1 MKKFIS
7 TIIVVLVVASL
18 LTGTV
23 FAAGSSFAPYKS
35 YEYNMFDES
44 IVAPIGYTISENIT
58 GSYLGLD
65 KELSSPYDIKIAEVD
80 GEKHI
85 FILDP
90 GNSRILELD
99 NDYKLVQ
106 EYANITVSEEVMK
119 EYEVLVSDQE
129 KRTIAFNGATGL
141 AINLDGDFVV
151 ADKTG
156 NRVLIIDKETRTVSS
171 VIYRPDEALNDTGA
185 TFSPHKVEI
194 DDRGRYYITSESIA
208 LGVMIF
214 GNDGKFIEF
223 YGANEVLS
231 TTQAIVKYIRETFYS
246 VTQLDHQESVT
257 PVIIKNMDFDEK
269 GFLYTVSPYRDA
281 ENTKA
286 AVEGL
291 VRKLNYNGD
300 DLVGETVIFG
310 DIEENSI
317 TGQKT
322 WFHDIDVDQNGFLN
336 ILDNSR
342 GRVFQYTD
350 TGTLVSVFGANGA
363 QTGAFGG
370 GAVAIESVGDD
381 ILVADIKKN
390 AVFVFSPTDYAL
402 NVRKALMLMDN
413 NDFEGSAEVWNAILE
428 SNDNSYLCYQGLGRI
443 ADYQGE
449 YKKAMEYYKLAYDQ
463 EGYALAY
470 QQYRQQLIEKYAL
483 VVILAVAV
491 IVVLVF
497 FAMKGIKKLTVP
509 AEGQAYSKMESKYG
523 MEFYVLTHPL
533 DGFAQFKT
541 RKLPSYRV
549 SAIIVFAWLIIS
561 ILDFNCTGFA
571 FSINRSVDFNM
582 PVTLLL
588 TVGIYIM
595 FCVSN
600 WAICTLIEGKGTMKD
615 IFATTAYSLI
625 PYLVTQ
631 GIAVIL
637 TNVLVPTESVFIT
650 IITTIGLLWTAA
662 VLILGML
669 TIHEFTVGKTII
681 SLLLTLLGMI
691 AMVLLAILLYSL
703 MKQMFSFFIS
713 IYKEISFRY

>member
-1 MKKFIS
+1 MKKFLS
-7 TIIVVLVVASL
+7 TIVVVLVVASL

-35 YEYNMFDES
+35 YEYNMFGES
-44 IVAPIGYTISENIT
+44 IVAPIGYTISETIT
-58 GSYLGLD
+58 GSSLGLD
-65 KELSSPYDIKIAEVD
+65 KELAAPYDVKIVEVD
-80 GEKHI
+80 GEKHV

-90 GNSRILELD
+90 GNSRILEL
-99 NDYKLVQ
+99 NTEYELVK
-106 EYANITVSEEVMK
+106 EHANFTVSEEVMK
-119 EYEVLVSDQE
+119 KYDVLVSDPE
-129 KRTIAFNGATGL
+129 TRRIVFTGATGM
-141 AINLDGDFVV
+141 AIDLQGNFVI
-151 ADKTG
+151 ADQS
-156 NRVLIIDKETRTVSS
+156 NDRVLIVDSATGTVKN

-185 TFSPHKVEI
+185 TFSPAKIEI
-194 DDRGRYYITSESIA
+194 DDRGRYYITSSSIA

-214 GNDGKFIEF
+214 SPEGEFIEF

-257 PVIIKNMDFDEK
+257 PVIISNMDFDDK

-281 ENTKA
+281 EGAKA
-286 AVEGL
+286 AVAGL

-310 DIEENSI
+310 DTEENTI
-317 TGQKT
+317 TSQKT
-322 WFHDIDVDQNGFLN
+322 WFHDIDVDENGFLN

-342 GRVFQYTD
+342 GRIFQYTD

-370 GAVAIESVGDD
+370 AKAVESIGDD
-381 ILVADIKKN
+381 IIVTDITKN

-483 VVILAVAV
+483 AVVGIVAVVI
-491 IVVLVF
+491 VLVF
-497 FAMKGIKKLTVP
+497 LAMKAIKKLTVP
-509 AEGQAYSKMESKYG
+509 AEGEAYSRMESKYG

-541 RKLPSYRV
+541 RKLPSLRV

-588 TVGIYIM
+588 TVGIYTM

-625 PYLVTQ
+625 PYIITQ
-631 GIAVIL
+631 GIAVVL
-637 TNVLVPTESVFIT
+637 TNVLVPTENVFIV
-650 IITTIGLLWTAA
+650 IITTIGILWTAA
-662 VLILGML
+662 ILILGML
-669 TIHEFTVGKTII
+669 TIHEFSVAKTII
-681 SLLLTLLGMI
+681 SLLLTILGMI

>member
-1 MKKFIS
+1 MKKIIS

-23 FAAGSSFAPYKS
+23 FAAGSSFTPYKS
-35 YEYNMFDES
+35 YEYNMFGES
-44 IVAPIGYTISENIT
+44 IIAPIGYTISKTIT
-58 GSYLGLD
+58 GSSLGLD
-65 KELSSPYDIKIAEVD
+65 KELAAPYDIKIAEVD

-90 GNSRILELD
+90 GNSRILEL
-99 NDYKLVQ
+99 NTEYELVK
-106 EYANITVSEEVMK
+106 EHANFTVSEEVKKKYDVLISNDK
-119 EYEVLVSDQE
+119 EQTV
-129 KRTIAFNGATGL
+129 AFTGATGL
-141 AINLDGDFVV
+141 AINLDGNFVV
-151 ADKTG
+151 ADKASD
-156 NRVLIIDKETRTVSS
+156 RVLIIDRETKSVLS

-185 TFSPHKVEI
+185 TFSPTKIEI
-194 DDRGRYYITSESIA
+194 DDRGRYYITSSSIA

-214 GNDGKFIEF
+214 SPEGEFIEF

-257 PVIIKNMDFDEK
+257 PVVITNMDFDEK

-281 ENTKA
+281 ENAAT

-300 DLVGETVIFG
+300 DLVGETVVFG
-310 DIEENSI
+310 DIEENTVTS
-317 TGQKT
+317 QKT
-322 WFHDIDVDQNGFLN
+322 WFNDIDVDENGFLN

-342 GRVFQYTD
+342 GRIFQYTD

-370 GAVAIESVGDD
+370 AKALESVGND
-381 ILVADIKKN
+381 IIVTDITKN

-443 ADYQGE
+443 ADYQGK
-449 YKKAMEYYKLAYDQ
+449 YKEAMEYYKLAYDQ

-483 VVILAVAV
+483 VVIAVVAV
-491 IVVLVF
+491 VVVLVF
-497 FAMKGIKKLTVP
+497 LAMKGIKKLTVP
-509 AEGQAYSKMESKYG
+509 VAGEAYSKMESKYG

-541 RKLPSYRV
+541 RKLPSLRV

-588 TVGIYIM
+588 TVGLYVM

-600 WAICTLIEGKGTMKD
+600 WAICTLIEGKGTIKD
-615 IFATTAYSLI
+615 IMATTAYSLI

-637 TNVLVPTESVFIT
+637 TNVLVPTESVFIA
-650 IITTIGLLWTAA
+650 IITTIGLLWTGAI
-662 VLILGML
+662 LILGML
-669 TIHEFTVGKTII
+669 TIHEFSVSKTII
-681 SLLLTLLGMI
+681 ALILTILGMI

-703 MKQMFSFFIS
+703 MKQMFSFFVS